1 MGSTHIKGERVSYT
15 PNRSIR
21 VPPVLLSRR
30 ELESRGARFLPADA
44 VSATTLPIED
54 NGATLSMAQDVR
66 WLDNDYFAVGRWD
79 GSIDVFRFNP
89 QESLGPRIRTSASSP
104 SSQGV
109 QMITRLS
116 SRAFVS
122 SNGANSMI
130 IWQSPTT
137 DSWEA
142 MHQAEELAYDPTF
155 GAATGGDAF
164 TLGSKRFLL
173 VGHSEGY
180 LTIWSNDADSTS
192 MRFVTSVDLRSAHPV
207 NPFGLQ
213 SIHDV
218 YIAQRSGSTALALTG
233 SENGEVCFVRVP
245 DGGIVSRTVFNP
257 SAQRGINSIAVRGRD
272 LLVANC
278 SVGSHDKNLWYFQMN
293 FDKAAIEFKDSVD
306 LKVNP
311 KRPQAFNSS
320 VVWGQFEGGAC
331 WFSSTEEGALW
342 MGTVAGNNRLSLIG
356 YHEVTSP
363 LGSALA
369 YNAAGRLVVVSFNL
383 YEFTTLTTPAASTDG
398 DPQRFPDDVT
408 AY

>member
-1 MGSTHIKGERVSYT
+1 
-15 PNRSIR
+15 
-21 VPPVLLSRR
+21 
-30 ELESRGARFLPADA
+30 
-44 VSATTLPIED
+44 
-54 NGATLSMAQDVR
+54 
-66 WLDNDYFAVGRWD
+66 
-79 GSIDVFRFNP
+79 
-89 QESLGPRIRTSASSP
+89 
-104 SSQGV
+104 
-109 QMITRLS
+109 MITRLS
-116 SRAFVS
+116 SHAFVS
-122 SNGANSMI
+122 SNDTNSMI
-130 IWQSPTT
+130 IWQSSSA
-137 DSWEA
+137 DSWDA
-142 MHQAEELAYDPTF
+142 IHQVEGLAYDPTF
-155 GAATGGDAF
+155 GAATAGDAF
-164 TLGSKRFLL
+164 TLGSKRILL

-180 LTIWSNDADSTS
+180 LTIWSNDADATS
-192 MRFVTSVDLRSAHPV
+192 MQFVTSVDLRSAHPV

-218 YIAQRSGSTALALTG
+218 YMAQRSGSKALAVTG

-245 DGGIVSRTVFNP
+245 DGSIVSRTVFNP

-293 FDKAAIEFKDSVD
+293 FDTAAIEFKDSFG

-311 KRPQAFNSS
+311 KRPQAFNFS

-369 YNAAGRLVVVSFNL
+369 YNAAGRLVMVSFNL
-383 YEFTTLTTPAASTDG
+383 YEFTTLRTQTTPTDD
-398 DPQRFPDDVT
+398 DPQRFPDDVS
-408 AY
+408 AV